1 MLKRQYKIIVKECFY
16 RKNLRFLIVPKRFK
30 VILFAN
36 LYSTIV
42 IFVSSHSKNVM
53 KLLIVEDE
61 PNLLSVIRKG
71 LSEKNH
77 DVSAA
82 LDGTTALEMI
92 ANSSFDV
99 VVLDVMLPDIN
110 GIEICR
116 RLRATGNFVPIL
128 MLTALNSG
136 DNIVTGLNTGA
147 DDYMAKP
154 FRFAEL
160 EARINALARR
170 AGQDHKP
177 AEIITIKDMVINL
190 RTKTVNRGEDLI
202 TLTAKEFA
210 LLHYLAK
217 NTDTLLSREKILD
230 NVWNIN
236 FDMNTN
242 VVDVYINYLRNKID
256 KPYTNKLIHTIKG
269 LGYVLK
275 P

>member
-1 MLKRQYKIIVKECFY
+1 
-16 RKNLRFLIVPKRFK
+16 
-30 VILFAN
+30 
-36 LYSTIV
+36 
-42 IFVSSHSKNVM
+42 M

-82 LDGTTALEMI
+82 LDGTTALEMLENN
-92 ANSSFDV
+92 AYDV

-110 GIEICR
+110 GIEISR
-116 RLRATGNFVPIL
+116 RLRAANNFVPIL
-128 MLTALNSG
+128 MLTALNSS
-136 DNIVTGLNTGA
+136 DNIVTGLNAGA

-154 FRFAEL
+154 FRFSEL

-170 AGQDHKP
+170 AGQEHRP
-177 AEIITIKDMVINL
+177 TEAIVIEDL
-190 RTKTVNRGEDLI
+190 YIDRRAKTVKRGDDLI
-202 TLTAKEFA
+202 LLTAKEFK
-210 LLHYLAK
+210 LLYYLAR
-217 NTDTLLSREKILD
+217 NSGIILSREKILD

-256 KPYTNKLIHTIKG
+256 KPYSNKLIHTIKG